1 MPTSIAEEAGGPHPA
16 TSALPIPIEDS
27 LVYQDEEMDS
37 TSRSDAEQSALLSD
51 TVDDDNTPTTILPE
65 ASAINTS
72 DPSSNTKLRGGEQA
86 SILLEKCLSALS
98 SASETTLIA
107 GLSVIALLLSFML
120 GKVGLLVVG
129 TILGAMLQAA
139 IQSQNA
145 VPEAVKSLVIR
156 RDSEPKEEEEKEKVK
171 EKVVHEDADFS
182 ALNPK
187 VAIAL
192 DELCNSIIRD
202 CINSWYLM
210 LVPDDSS
217 FSATCH
223 QHLTQTFVRFSR
235 HLKSKRP
242 ADVFVMSVFNISG
255 TMMVFMRELSQA
267 LNGTRDIRAGIR
279 TYISTHPKSQLST
292 MLHTGEQNK
301 ILEILASE
309 MISQFAPRD
318 LKNCEPVVT
327 LLRNILRS
335 VILGNMV
342 ERFSDPEF
350 INEWIIHLL
359 EHKGES
365 GENKEGVSAVLQAFD
380 RSVAGAAQRNLPKVS
395 TSVPLETRS
404 AGHSPKTRKENIRPA
419 SVQYNSTN
427 GTANGAPILNGIN
440 DVNGVHR
447 GVSPSPPQLPARMQ
461 PLETVQNESL
471 LDEDRESFEEP
482 KNSEDLPRGQYQ
494 RLENS
499 APHSPVSTSLKRS
512 LSNASSA
519 PSISEL
525 SMTPQKTSSESSRSE
540 VYQPPPAEPK
550 RPSVG
555 LLNAR
560 VTVVDAGPT
569 PNPSRILKTRPKN
582 LFMIQLEPLDTAGRI
597 VMRSYLDFENL
608 HNTLLSIA
616 KISGS
621 NKYII
626 AYGEGLPTYK
636 DRIIDEVVPLLELYL
651 RIVLSEEHLVKTD
664 VLFKFF
670 EKDEDKKERE
680 KVEKQER
687 QEFSAPWRNS
697 TINFDAVGKNI
708 LGTITKAPQAAGEG
722 GKAFFGGIKKALTSQ
737 SPSQSPAVERGRETT
752 RTPFSFMSNNT
763 SRSRGNSLAR
773 QNEVEDSDASEKTTT
788 GGRANS
794 SMNGSPTEPAAQEP
808 QRGRFSIQLN
818 RWQSNNANPPLPPRR
833 ATSAVGAR
841 ISSLQT
847 IDAADED
854 LARSTPSLLEQ
865 ELMGGSGEITMSF
878 DEPSHLSSIS
888 LPPPPSEIDSLD
900 ARSEAGYSE
909 YKPHIPPA
917 AQWHEG
923 ITEQETQYV
932 IESMFSV
939 INELYGLSTAWM
951 IRRSFLN
958 IAKSVMLRPGNSQ
971 LQSMRTMIQSD
982 VLQANT
988 KPEVIA
994 DYIRQIRKNS
1004 LPTTAETAE
1013 WEKTKKPRTEEEK
1026 EELRRKARV
1035 LLSESLP
1042 QGLTA
1047 LLGVNQTKEALYQL
1061 FDALQEKDIARGL
1074 WTAILRGTIE
1084 AVRQ

>member
-1 MPTSIAEEAGGPHPA
+1 MPTSIAEEAVGPHPA
-16 TSALPIPIEDS
+16 TSAFPIPIEDS
-27 LVYQDEEMDS
+27 IVYQDEEMDS
-37 TSRSDAEQSALLSD
+37 IPGPDAEQSALLSD
-51 TVDDDNTPTTILPE
+51 TIDDDNTPTNILPE
-65 ASAINTS
+65 ASATNTL
-72 DPSSNTKLRGGEQA
+72 DQSSNTKPKGGDQA

-98 SASETTLIA
+98 SASEPTLIA
-107 GLSVIALLLSFML
+107 GLSVVALLLSFML

-139 IQSQNA
+139 IQSQNG
-145 VPEAVKSLVIR
+145 VPEAVKYLVSR
-156 RDSEPKEEEEKEKVK
+156 RDSEPKEEKEEKTK
-171 EKVVHEDADFS
+171 ETTVHEDADFS
-182 ALNPK
+182 SLNPK

-267 LNGTRDIRAGIR
+267 LNGTRDIKAGIR
-279 TYISTHPKSQLST
+279 TYISTYPKSQLST

-301 ILEILASE
+301 TLEILASE

-342 ERFSDPEF
+342 EKFSDPEF

-365 GENKEGVSAVLQAFD
+365 GENKEGVGAVLQAFD

-395 TSVPLETRS
+395 TTVPLETKS
-404 AGHSPKTRKENIRPA
+404 AGHSPSTRKENVRPA
-419 SVQYNSTN
+419 SVQYNTG
-427 GTANGAPILNGIN
+427 GTANGTPIMNGTN

-447 GVSPSPPQLPARMQ
+447 GVSSSPPQLPARMQ
-461 PLETVQNESL
+461 PLESGHNESL

-482 KNSEDLPRGQYQ
+482 KNSEDLPRDQYQ
-494 RLENS
+494 RLESS
-499 APHSPVSTSLKRS
+499 APHSPVSTPLKRCP
-512 LSNASSA
+512 SNASSA

-525 SMTPQKTSSESSRSE
+525 SMTPHKTSSESSRSE
-540 VYQPPPAEPK
+540 GYQQQPVEQPK

-560 VTVVDAGPT
+560 VTVIDAGPT

-597 VMRSYLDFENL
+597 VMRSYQDFENL

-697 TINFDAVGKNI
+697 TISFDAVGKNI

-722 GKAFFGGIKKALTSQ
+722 GKAFFGGIKKVLTSQ

-752 RTPFSFMSNNT
+752 RTPFAFISNNT

-773 QNEVEDSDASEKTTT
+773 QNEVEDSDAS
-788 GGRANS
+788 GGTATAGRDNS
-794 SMNGSPTEPAAQEP
+794 SMTGSPAESTPPEP

-818 RWQSNNANPPLPPRR
+818 RWQSNNTNPPLPPRR

-841 ISSLQT
+841 VSSLQT
-847 IDAADED
+847 IDAAEED

-865 ELMGGSGEITMSF
+865 ESIGGHGEITMTF
-878 DEPSHLSSIS
+878 DEPSHLSSTS

-900 ARSEAGYSE
+900 AASEAGYSE

-917 AQWHEG
+917 SPWHEG

-1004 LPTTAETAE
+1004 LPTPAEAEE

-1026 EELRRKARV
+1026 EELRRKAKV

-1042 QGLTA
+1042 QGLAA

-1061 FDALQEKDIARGL
+1061 FDALQERDIARGL